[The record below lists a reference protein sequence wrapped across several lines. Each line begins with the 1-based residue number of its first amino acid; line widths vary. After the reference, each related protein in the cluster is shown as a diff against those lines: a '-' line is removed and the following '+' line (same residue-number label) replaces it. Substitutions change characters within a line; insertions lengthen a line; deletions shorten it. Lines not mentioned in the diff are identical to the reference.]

1 MMESNI
7 SSSLFYNLLGSWALF
22 LKKCVLFCFIFFGRD
37 PLPLVAHLRISLS
50 SPPPTIFRPLLLLL
64 HFWLDSSFIIL
75 NSSPSER
82 IFGGNRQGIF
92 LLLHN
97 LLNGIIR
104 FLQLAYGHVGNLQD
118 REKWSC
124 QNPAAMKWQ
133 VWLGSH
139 TSVSPTTFQCQS
151 KGTAYRWLVHKHKNK

>member
-22 LKKCVLFCFIFFGRD
+22 LKKMCFVLFYFLWEGPPAASGSSTD
-37 PLPLVAHLRISLS
+37 LSLV
-50 SPPPTIFRPLLLLL
+50 PPPYHFPPTASAPALLT
-64 HFWLDSSFIIL
+64 
-75 NSSPSER
+75 
-82 IFGGNRQGIF
+82 
-92 LLLHN
+92 
-97 LLNGIIR
+97 R
-104 FLQLAYGHVGNLQD
+104 FLIHHLKFFSIRKNSRPKPRLVYSIYCIIYWMVMLGQLTYGHVGNLQD

-151 KGTAYRWLVHKHKNK
+151 KGTAYRWLVHKHKNN